1 MAAERDQEDPVQKW
15 HEVAGVLA
23 AKVCY
28 ERFDANFYT
37 ALQERHSPLTRE
49 RSRGHYFE
57 IANEQAG
64 WTKSRK
70 RLWTVLETTRPA
82 PRAD

>member
-28 ERFDANFYT
+28 ERFDANFHT
-37 ALQERHSPLTRE
+37 ALQERHSP
-49 RSRGHYFE
+49 
-57 IANEQAG
+57 
-64 WTKSRK
+64 
-70 RLWTVLETTRPA
+70 
-82 PRAD
+82 